1 MNLTSPRALLAGMAG
16 LSLLAVA
23 AALYTQYAWD
33 MQPCAWCV
41 LQRLV
46 FVAVAAAALLG
57 LAMPGAIG
65 RRGGAALAMVLADLG
80 LAAALWQH
88 FVANR
93 SASCN
98 MSLADKVMGA
108 TGLDRTVPEVFAAFA
123 SCAEAKVD
131 LAGLPYEW
139 WSAALFILLSLAALR
154 VALRPA

>member
-1 MNLTSPRALLAGMAG
+1 LSLPSPRGLLAGIAG
-16 LSLLAVA
+16 VSLLAVA
-23 AALYTQYAWD
+23 AALVTQHVWD

-57 LAMPGAIG
+57 LVLPGALG
-65 RRGGAALAMVLADLG
+65 RRIGAGLAMLLADLG

-88 FVANR
+88 FVANQ

-98 MSLADKVMGA
+98 LTLADKLVGA
-108 TGLDRTVPEVFAAFA
+108 TGLDRALPEVFAAYA

-131 LAGLPYEW
+131 LAGVPYEF
-139 WSAALFILLSLAALR
+139 WSAALFIVLSMAALR
-154 VALRPA
+154 VVLRPN